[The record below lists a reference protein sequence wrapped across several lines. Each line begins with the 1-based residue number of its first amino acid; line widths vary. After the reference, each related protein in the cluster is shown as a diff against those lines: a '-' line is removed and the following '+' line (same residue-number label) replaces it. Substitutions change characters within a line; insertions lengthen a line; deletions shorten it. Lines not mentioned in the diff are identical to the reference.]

1 METQSIS
8 KIRIKMGQ
16 IEVEFE
22 GTESFLKKEL
32 PDLLAAVS
40 NLYNKTNPIE
50 ELGDKGDSPN
60 KADQRTVQLTTS
72 NIAAKI
78 KCKSGSDLAKAA
90 AAHLAMV
97 KQKNTFTRND
107 ILSEMKNANP
117 YYKQNYS
124 SNLSKILNTLIKQEI
139 LNENAKDLFS
149 LSAKYLAEMGTLIG
163 RQ

>member
-1 METQSIS
+1 
-8 KIRIKMGQ
+8 MGQ